1 MGHNHGNSNI
11 ETKNISLA
19 FFLNVGFTI
28 IEIIGGLLTNSVAI
42 LSDAAHDLGDSISLG
57 MSWYLQK
64 IAKKD
69 SDHKFTYGYRRYSV
83 LGAVINLVILA
94 FGSLFIL
101 SLAIPR
107 LYHPEEVDT
116 HGMLYLAVLGIIV
129 NVIAMMSLRRGSS
142 INEKVVSLH
151 FLDDVLGWVAVLIGS
166 IVMMI
171 WDVPII
177 DPILSIMIVT
187 YMMYNIYK
195 NFKSTLDVLL
205 QRTPRNINS
214 QDVQNLICSKIG
226 VDECQDLHIWSLD
239 GEYNIM
245 TCNIIF
251 KNDIDRHSI
260 QETLDTLHVELLE
273 LKVHHSTMESKLQ
286 LNSIN

>member
-1 MGHNHGNSNI
+1 MGHNHGNNNI

-19 FFLNVGFTI
+19 FFLNLGFTI

-57 MSWYLQK
+57 MAWYFQK

-69 SDHKFTYGYRRYSV
+69 SDQIFTYGYRRYSV

-94 FGSLFIL
+94 IGSLIIL
-101 SLAIPR
+101 SVAIPR
-107 LYHPEEVDT
+107 LYNPEEVDT
-116 HGMLYLAVLGIIV
+116 QGMLYLAILGIIV
-129 NVIAMMSLRRGSS
+129 NLFAMMSLRRGSS

-166 IVMMI
+166 IAMMI

-177 DPILSIMIVT
+177 DPILSILIVI

-205 QRTPRNINS
+205 QRTPRNVNIENIKALINS
-214 QDVQNLICSKIG
+214 KNG
-226 VDECQDLHIWSLD
+226 VVECQDLHIWSLD

-245 TCNIIF
+245 TCNIIY
-251 KNDIDRHSI
+251 KNDIDKDSI
-260 QETLDTLHVELLE
+260 QAILDKLHTELVEHNI
-273 LKVHHSTMESKLQ
+273 HHCTMETRLLS
-286 LNSIN
+286 